1 MSSHSASPADDGPF
15 DLDEPW
21 TLHPQVAVRPERFG
35 GLLYHFGTRKLSFVK
50 DPTLLAVV
58 RSLADAP
65 DARTACR
72 TAGVAD
78 AVTPRYQRALAALA
92 ASRMITPRCS
102 PLPGEP
108 TPAQETRR

>member
-1 MSSHSASPADDGPF
+1 MSAHSASPADGPF
-15 DLDEPW
+15 DLDGPW

-65 DARTACR
+65 DARAACR
-72 TAGVAD
+72 AAGVAD

-102 PLPGEP
+102 PLPGER
-108 TPAQETRR
+108 TQAQETRR